1 QTMEQSIP
9 TKIVRN
15 LTFKQMFPHQKRMR
29 QMTNLVGI
37 YQRTGIQ
44 KIIRKTKALKIL
56 PEHMDMMKKTL
67 PTISANKKLKQRPHH
82 LQAIKK
88 QTHKVAF
95 FSGCLMDTV
104 FMTTNDATT
113 KLLQLA
119 GCEIVIPETQGCCGA
134 LHGHSGELQQA
145 KKLAK

>member
-1 QTMEQSIP
+1 PSCPTYFETGQNEVHSPRGRIALMKGVVDGIMYPSEDLKRSIDVCLGCRACEPVCPSGVKFGKLLEQSRDAIYQTMEQYIP

-56 PEHMDMMKKTL
+56 PEHMEMMEKTL
-67 PTISANKKLKQRPHH
+67 PTISA
-82 LQAIKK
+82 
-88 QTHKVAF
+88 
-95 FSGCLMDTV
+95 
-104 FMTTNDATT
+104 
-113 KLLQLA
+113 
-119 GCEIVIPETQGCCGA
+119 
-134 LHGHSGELQQA
+134 
-145 KKLAK
+145 